1 MFLLANIFTGLTNVI
16 INTKAQSDLVAHFV
30 LIVYMVSMVSVG
42 YAIAA
47 NETVRIMLTGHYNV
61 KSVSE
66 NKKQN

>member
-1 MFLLANIFTGLTNVI
+1 MFLLANIFTGLTNVL
-16 INTKAQSDLVAHFV
+16 INTKAQADLIAHFV
-30 LIVYMVSMVSVG
+30 LIIYMISMVSVG

-61 KSVSE
+61 KSVLV